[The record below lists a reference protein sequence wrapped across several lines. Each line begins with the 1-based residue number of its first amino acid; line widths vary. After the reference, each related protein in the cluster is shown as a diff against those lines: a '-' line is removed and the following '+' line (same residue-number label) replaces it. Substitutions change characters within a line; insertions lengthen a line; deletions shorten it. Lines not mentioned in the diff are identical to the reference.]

1 MPELPE
7 VETARRLAERE
18 LVGRR
23 IEQVEVADDRVV
35 YDRAPP
41 EAVQATLMGRTVAGA
56 RRKGKYLWLVLDR
69 PPHPHQR
76 PPLIKVLPHPPQHS
90 RRQKVHMNIGQPRH
104 PKPPRGVDTQLCG
117 GRNGAV

>member
-18 LVGRR
+18 LVGSR

-41 EAVQATLMGRTVAGA
+41 ESVQATLMARAVTGA

-69 PPHPHQR
+69 PPHP
-76 PPLIKVLPHPPQHS
+76 VLHFGMS
-90 RRQKVHMNIGQPRH
+90 GRFTVFESGLS
-104 PKPPRGVDTQLCG
+104 PPRYCKLALT
-117 GRNGAV
+117 